1 MEGDYPSLGDLL
13 TMVINHLLNGMIIQV
28 ARILWVNLNP
38 EQPTSSISSPVFWR
52 YLCSWENRQ
61 GSLMRISVKIAWCF
75 LRCFLGGLFLG
86 GYILLFIALETCA
99 KKMNMEFLYSNSK
112 DTKKSCFEKGNKSP
126 QFNLRQSSI
135 VIPQTKTNSCPLRT
149 CSWTPKHGLGG
160 RFVHL
165 RFSWSIT
172 AG

>member
-99 KKMNMEFLYSNSK
+99 KKNEYGVFVQQFKGYQKIMLWKRQQITPIQSPSIFHCHPSN
-112 DTKKSCFEKGNKSP
+112 
-126 QFNLRQSSI
+126 
-135 VIPQTKTNSCPLRT
+135 KTNSCPLRT